1 MIQGQEKVIAY
12 SIALSSRTFIKNTKN
27 TIMHILINFNYTWLM
42 ILDKPNPNA
51 AKKMAGSIDIKEKAR
66 RTNELLTVVESTAI
80 PT

>member
-1 MIQGQEKVIAY
+1 
-12 SIALSSRTFIKNTKN
+12 
-27 TIMHILINFNYTWLM
+27 MHILINLNYTWLM